1 MDVARA
7 ALTEFV
13 SRLAA
18 APRTDR
24 LISMAYG
31 QIGMMQAAAGF
42 FVYFVIM
49 AENGFKPNLLF
60 GIRKNWDSRAVND
73 LSDSYGQ
80 EWVSDWSQSL
90 LTLNR

>member
-1 MDVARA
+1 MGHTGLVQVTRK
-7 ALTEFV
+7 LMSV
-13 SRLAA
+13 LL
-18 APRTDR
+18 R

-31 QIGMMQAAAGF
+31 QVGMMQAAAGF

>member
-1 MDVARA
+1 MSV
-7 ALTEFV
+7 L
-13 SRLAA
+13 L
-18 APRTDR
+18 R

-31 QIGMMQAAAGF
+31 QVGMMQAAAGF